1 MACIKRLSCKFCVS
15 GMSLCGSSL
24 WMVLLYFKLFHFRV
38 WFNWLI
44 IGCYLVWDCS
54 FRVKLITLVYLQ
66 VVANCLH
73 SLQEIWTL
81 EAANSEAAA
90 REIET
95 LYSKPVVFYLLNKW
109 VSTFLWCFSGNNPN
123 VNLLDFLYVFTHRIK
138 EFSEWAQC
146 LVLELASKFLPSDN
160 NEIFDIMNLLEDR
173 LQHANG
179 AVVLSTIKVFLHLTM
194 SMTDVHQ
201 QVHML
206 LLPLYYQRCNFA
218 HAALLCC
225 LGSI

>member
-1 MACIKRLSCKFCVS
+1 MSFDLS
-15 GMSLCGSSL
+15 
-24 WMVLLYFKLFHFRV
+24 
-38 WFNWLI
+38 
-44 IGCYLVWDCS
+44 
-54 FRVKLITLVYLQ
+54 
-66 VVANCLH
+66 
-73 SLQEIWTL
+73 
-81 EAANSEAAA
+81 
-90 REIET
+90 
-95 LYSKPVVFYLLNKW
+95 
-109 VSTFLWCFSGNNPN
+109 WCFSGNNPN

-173 LQHANG
+173 LHHANG

-206 LLPLYYQRCNFA
+206 LLPLYYRRCNFA
-218 HAALLCC
+218 HAALLCF